1 MRARCGGHK
10 KRHRQ
15 VNFRRDLRKP
25 DRGDLSG
32 KVLAIQYDPNRKARV
47 ALIMLSG
54 CLEYIVSPES
64 LKVGSRLFAGSK
76 VSGKAGNAKPL
87 SSVSLGSFVHCVE
100 LFPGGGGKVAR
111 SAGTGSLL
119 LGKREGLA
127 ILRFPSREIRL
138 VDGRCYV
145 TMGKVGNPESSGI
158 ILGKA
163 GRNRLLGRRP
173 KVRGLAKNPV
183 DHPHGGGE
191 GRCGV
196 GLPGPKTPWGKP
208 ALGPKTRNPNKK
220 SSEYILRSRPR
231 GKKRQRQ
238 AY

>member
-1 MRARCGGHK
+1 MLAAVFFFLVVVIVGCTRYSFSWGSGSSGRALAFPREFLALG
-10 KRHRQ
+10 
-15 VNFRRDLRKP
+15 
-25 DRGDLSG
+25 DRSRICPLLPRGGDLPG
-32 KVLAIQYDPNRKARV
+32 FLRAPE
-47 ALIMLSG
+47 LSVFG
-54 CLEYIVSPES
+54 Q
-64 LKVGSRLFAGSK
+64 A
-76 VSGKAGNAKPL
+76 
-87 SSVSLGSFVHCVE
+87 VHCVE
-100 LFPGGGGKVAR
+100 LFPGEGGKIAR

-127 ILRFPSREIRL
+127 ILRLPSKEIRL

-173 KVRGLAKNPV
+173 RVRGLAKNPV

-191 GRCGV
+191 GRCGI

-208 ALGPKTRNPNKK
+208 ALGPKTRNPKKK